1 MSKDIYVLGIE
12 TSCDETAASI
22 VKNGREIVSNVVA
35 SQIESHKR
43 FGGVVPEIA
52 SRHHVEQITLV
63 IEEALQRA
71 QMEPQELDA
80 VAVTEGPGL
89 VGALLIG
96 VNAAKAFAFANSLPL
111 VGVHHIAGH
120 IYANRLEQEMEFPL
134 LALVIS
140 GGHTELVY
148 MKEHGSF
155 EVIGETRDD
164 AAGEAYDKVARTL
177 NLPYPGGPHIDR
189 LAHASDGAIDFPRVW
204 LEEGSYDFSFSGLKS
219 AVLNYMHNAKQR
231 GEVVP
236 PEHVAAGFQ
245 NSVVEV
251 VTAKALRA
259 AEQYKVRQVIAA
271 GGVAANK
278 GLRTSLSA
286 AFEQKGIP
294 FFIPPLSLC
303 TDNAAMIAAA
313 GTVMF
318 EKGIRGN
325 MAMNGRPGMVLSSWG

>member
-22 VKNGREIVSNVVA
+22 VKNGREIISNVVA
-35 SQIESHKR
+35 SQIDSHKR

-259 AEQYKVRQVIAA
+259 AKEYKVRQVIAA

-278 GLRTSLSA
+278 GLRTSLSG
-286 AFEQKGIP
+286 AFEQQGIP

-318 EKGIRGN
+318 EKGLTGN